1 MPPLR
6 VIRIDAE
13 ESPAVSAP
21 REPRAAGDLHTPD
34 RPGSWWRRRLRS
46 FALADGTTPR
56 LSTAVAFGGCMQV
69 MGDREAI
76 VAGERFDLTLDDLE
90 EELKEFK
97 SRRMYRWFWSLDLS
111 GDECLWRGRG

>member
-1 MPPLR
+1 ML
-6 VIRIDAE
+6 
-13 ESPAVSAP
+13 
-21 REPRAAGDLHTPD
+21 
-34 RPGSWWRRRLRS
+34 
-46 FALADGTTPR
+46 
-56 LSTAVAFGGCMQV
+56 V